1 MYNFM
6 RKFPGGLLL
15 VPMLL
20 SAIFYTFSPEL
31 FRIGGMTQAMFT
43 TDGLNYVIGL
53 TCFCSGAG
61 LNVHRIGKV
70 LKKQGVLLLT
80 KIIICVIASIIF
92 IQLFGQAGIWGISAV
107 AFIAAICSTN
117 PSLYLALEDEMGT
130 PDDVSAFGLV
140 GLLCVPAYPMLIFG
154 LSQETAIDWMPIIS
168 TLVPILLGMLVG
180 NLDENMAKFLAPGVS
195 VLTPFMGWSFG
206 ASINLIEAVQ
216 SGLQGVIITIMFYVL
231 LVPILLMVE
240 TKFVKTDGISS
251 LAISSIAGMSVSVP
265 FIISQT
271 NPAIEPFVA
280 SATAQIAFGVVL
292 SSIITPFLAKK
303 LDIHNHLDIS
313 ETHDF

>member
-70 LKKQGVLLLT
+70 LKMQGVLLLT

-231 LVPILLMVE
+231 MVPILLMVE

>member
-231 LVPILLMVE
+231 MVPILFMVE

>member
-1 MYNFM
+1 
-6 RKFPGGLLL
+6 
-15 VPMLL
+15 
-20 SAIFYTFSPEL
+20 
-31 FRIGGMTQAMFT
+31 
-43 TDGLNYVIGL
+43 
-53 TCFCSGAG
+53 
-61 LNVHRIGKV
+61 
-70 LKKQGVLLLT
+70 
-80 KIIICVIASIIF
+80 
-92 IQLFGQAGIWGISAV
+92 
-107 AFIAAICSTN
+107 
-117 PSLYLALEDEMGT
+117 MGT

-231 LVPILLMVE
+231 MVPILLMVE

>member
-6 RKFPGGLLL
+6 RKFPEGLLL

-20 SAIFYTFSPEL
+20 SAIFYTFSPKL

-43 TDGLNYVIGL
+43 TDDLNYVIGL

-231 LVPILLMVE
+231 MVPILLMVE

>member
-80 KIIICVIASIIF
+80 KIIMCVIASIIF

-231 LVPILLMVE
+231 MVPILLMVE

>member
-92 IQLFGQAGIWGISAV
+92 IQLFGQTGIWGISAV
-107 AFIAAICSTN
+107 AFIATICSTN

-168 TLVPILLGMLVG
+168 TLIPILLGMLLG

-195 VLTPFMGWSFG
+195 LLTPFMGWSFG
-206 ASINLIEAVQ
+206 ASINLIEAVH

-231 LVPILLMVE
+231 MVPILLLVE
-240 TKFVKTDGISS
+240 RKFIKTDGISS

-271 NPAIEPFVA
+271 TPAIEPFVA

-303 LDIHNHLDIS
+303 LDNHNHLDIS

>member
-231 LVPILLMVE
+231 MVPILLMVE

>member
-80 KIIICVIASIIF
+80 KIIMCVIASIIF

-231 LVPILLMVE
+231 IVPILLMVE

>member
-231 LVPILLMVE
+231 MVPILLMVE
-240 TKFVKTDGISS
+240 T
-251 LAISSIAGMSVSVP
+251 
-265 FIISQT
+265 
-271 NPAIEPFVA
+271 
-280 SATAQIAFGVVL
+280 
-292 SSIITPFLAKK
+292 
-303 LDIHNHLDIS
+303 
-313 ETHDF
+313 

>member
-231 LVPILLMVE
+231 MVPILLVVE

>member
-1 MYNFM
+1 MK
-6 RKFPGGLLL
+6 KFPGGLLL
-15 VPMLL
+15 MPMLL
-20 SAIFYTFSPEL
+20 SAIVYTFVPNL

-61 LNVHRIGKV
+61 LNIHRIGKV

-80 KIIICVIASIIF
+80 KIIICVIASVIF
-92 IQLFGQAGIWGISAV
+92 IKLFGQAGIMGISAV
-107 AFIAAICSTN
+107 AFITAVCSTN
-117 PSLYLALEDEMGT
+117 PSLYLALENEMGT

-154 LSQETAIDWMPIIS
+154 LSQATEINWMPIVS

-180 NLDENMAKFLAPGVS
+180 NLDDNMAKFLAPGVS

-206 ASINLIEAVQ
+206 ASINLIDAVQ
-216 SGLQGVIITIMFYVL
+216 SGFEGVLITIMFYVL
-231 LVPILLMVE
+231 MLPILLTVE
-240 TKFVKTDGISS
+240 RKLLKNDGISS

-265 FIISQT
+265 LLIAQS
-271 NPAIEPFVA
+271 NPSIEPYVA

-292 SSIITPFLAKK
+292 TSIVTPFLAKK
-303 LDIHNHLDIS
+303 LDTRNHVHDL
-313 ETHDF
+313 ETPNF

>member
-70 LKKQGVLLLT
+70 LKKQGGLLLT

-216 SGLQGVIITIMFYVL
+216 SGLQGVIITIIFYVL
-231 LVPILLMVE
+231 MVPILLMVE

>member
-20 SAIFYTFSPEL
+20 SALFYTFSPNL

-231 LVPILLMVE
+231 MVPILLMVE